1 MTPDEWSDRRIDDL
15 AQQVKLMAPAITLI
29 AAHDIKIDGVQDDV
43 REGREAQRELGI
55 EVRGMVKA
63 IGEAC
68 EAHYRSVSGKIDRVE
83 ENIDKRFKDQAAE
96 QKKERAERE
105 ARTMS
110 LWQKVAIA
118 FTVAGVLSSPV
129 ILLLGIGP
137 G

>member
-1 MTPDEWSDRRIDDL
+1 MTPDEDYDTRRIDGLL
-15 AQQVKLMAPAITLI
+15 ASFGELMKAEAVLNER
-29 AAHDIKIDGVQDDV
+29 ANKHDQSLLDMRDMH
-43 REGREAQRELGI
+43 RELAT
-55 EVRGMVKA
+55 ELRAMVRN
-63 IGEAC
+63 IGDVC
-68 EAHYRSVSGKIDRVE
+68 EGHYRSVESKIDNVE
-83 ENIDKRFKDQAAE
+83 KNIDDRFKAQAAE
-96 QKKERAERE
+96 QRKDRAERE